1 MATIQRQPSAVMIV
15 VSIFAVVLV
24 LIHFSAKA
32 VAVNDDGSSLV
43 GNWTGES
50 LCVGNRP
57 ACHDEKVIY
66 RIPKA
71 PDEAGNVTITAD
83 KIVNGKPESMG
94 ALDFKYDREKQ
105 TLTCDFTRGTTHGLW
120 EFTISGTTMEGT
132 LVTLPDK
139 TVARRVKVKKE
150 PA

>member
-32 VAVNDDGSSLV
+32 VAVSDDGSSLV

-66 RIPKA
+66 GIAKA

-83 KIVNGKPESMG
+83 KIVNGKPETMG
-94 ALDFKYDREKQ
+94 TLDFKYDREKQ

>member
-1 MATIQRQPSAVMIV
+1 MATIQEQPSAVVIV
-15 VSIFAVVLV
+15 LSIFAVVLV

-66 RIPKA
+66 RIAKA

-94 ALDFKYDREKQ
+94 SLDFKYDREKQ